1 MKKISR
7 PLLLIL
13 LSMIYVGQVQAGTI
27 NSVPGISSTRGLQ
40 CWEGLAPVVFD
51 EDVKFVANRC
61 TLSVPSNNYVPES
74 GQYKLKVELRGIYPL
89 HTQQDWTYSAN
100 TVTVDANIPI
110 GNQNLTFS
118 GGGKSIQPALQN
130 GDGIMCFYLIPQS
143 GKYAGQTYYINGIL
157 PVQYA
162 YYCDSGS
169 VGPLPPTP
177 PQPVISCKVNNANSL
192 DVNLGTLDRAVIPTV
207 PGSGQ
212 PQSAQFPVTC
222 TGGAAS
228 MKMQLNYTP
237 ITVSGSQVVN
247 SSINGLGVAI
257 SYNDKIL
264 APSDITTMQFPE
276 GNTDVTL
283 KFEAVRNPSVEVG
296 DIKTGPF
303 TASAVLVMTQQ

>member
-1 MKKISR
+1 MCKYLVS
-7 PLLLIL
+7 LIIA
-13 LSMIYVGQVQAGTI
+13 LSVLMSVPIVQAGTI
-27 NSVPGISSTRGLQ
+27 RGVPGVKSTDNWGGTFTDCEDGINSVAFGNNPSWAAG
-40 CWEGLAPVVFD
+40 A
-51 EDVKFVANRC
+51 C
-61 TLSVPSNNYVPES
+61 TLSVPSGNYVPVS
-74 GQYKLKVELRGIYPL
+74 GNYALKIELWGIYPL
-89 HTQQDWTYSAN
+89 NPYGDWTTTNS
-100 TVTVDANIPI
+100 VWIDANKPV
-110 GNQNLTFS
+110 GDQNLTFS
-118 GGGKSIQPALQN
+118 GGGKPFMASAFNN
-130 GDGIMCFYLIPQS
+130 GEAMYCIYLIGN
-143 GKYAGQTYYINGIL
+143 GKTYVMNGVSYD
-157 PVQYA
+157 PTKF
-162 YYCDSGS
+162 CGET
-169 VGPLPPTP
+169 PLPPTP
-177 PQPVISCKVNNANSL
+177 PQPVISCKVNNSNNL

>member
-1 MKKISR
+1 MRIEVIGNA
-7 PLLLIL
+7 PL
-13 LSMIYVGQVQAGTI
+13 
-27 NSVPGISSTRGLQ
+27 
-40 CWEGLAPVVFD
+40 
-51 EDVKFVANRC
+51 
-61 TLSVPSNNYVPES
+61 
-74 GQYKLKVELRGIYPL
+74 QYYKDL
-89 HTQQDWTYSAN
+89 TQTNAVWI
-100 TVTVDANIPI
+100 DASKPI
-110 GNQNLTFS
+110 GDQNLTFS
-118 GGGKSIQPALQN
+118 GGSRAFINPYLHDGEGRYCLYLEGNGGIYSIN
-130 GDGIMCFYLIPQS
+130 
-143 GKYAGQTYYINGIL
+143 L
-157 PVQYA
+157 PDTSWNICNSY
-162 YYCDSGS
+162 GPN
-169 VGPLPPTP
+169 PLPPTP
-177 PQPVISCKVNNANSL
+177 PQPVISCKVNNNNNL

-212 PQSAQFPVTC
+212 PQPAQFPVTC

-247 SSINGLGVAI
+247 SSINGLGVAV

-283 KFEAVRNPSVEVG
+283 KFEAVRNPSVEVA

>member
-1 MKKISR
+1 MCKYLVSLIIALSVLMSV
-7 PLLLIL
+7 PL
-13 LSMIYVGQVQAGTI
+13 VQAGTLRG
-27 NSVPGISSTRGLQ
+27 VPGIRSAGDAGGLYTD
-40 CWEGLAPVVFD
+40 CPDGYNHAVIGKDPSWVGGA
-51 EDVKFVANRC
+51 C
-61 TLSVPSNNYVPES
+61 TLSVPSGNYVPVS
-74 GQYKLKVELRGIYPL
+74 GNYSMRIEVIGVAPL
-89 HTQQDWTYSAN
+89 QTSRDLTK
-100 TVTVDANIPI
+100 TDAVWIDASKPI
-110 GNQNLTFS
+110 GDQNLTFS
-118 GGGKSIQPALQN
+118 GGSKPFTNPYLH
-130 GDGIMCFYLIPQS
+130 DGE
-143 GKYAGQTYYINGIL
+143 G
-157 PVQYA
+157 
-162 YYCDSGS
+162 YYCLYLEGNGGIYSINLPEFS
-169 VGPLPPTP
+169 WYCSSYTPGPLPPTP
-177 PQPVISCKVNNANSL
+177 PQPVISCKVNNSNNL

-247 SSINGLGVAI
+247 SSINGLGVAV

-283 KFEAVRNPSVEVG
+283 KFEAVRNPSVEVA